1 ETTRERIRESGVS
14 VWLKAELDVLM
25 RRVRKRGN
33 RPLLQT
39 EDPEETMRALME
51 ARHPVYGGAD
61 VAVLSREVS
70 HDRVVQD

>member
-1 ETTRERIRESGVS
+1 
-14 VWLKAELDVLM
+14 M

-70 HDRVVQD
+70 HDRVVQDVLEALDQHLDPPSSEGVAAQ